1 MLINKNAY
9 TPGDVVV
16 FKLLNGDE
24 CVAKLVEQTATEY
37 VVTKPCT
44 VIPGAKGIALVQS
57 LFTGKLDVEI
67 RISTSHIIMHAPV
80 VAEIE
85 KYYLE
90 TTSGIKLATG
100 TV

>member
-9 TPGDVVV
+9 SKGDVLV
-16 FKLLNGDE
+16 FKLANGDE
-24 CVAKLVEQTATEY
+24 CVAKLIEQTDTEF

-57 LFTGKLDVEI
+57 LFTGKLDVDI
-67 RISTSHIIMHAPV
+67 RIDKKHIIMSAPV

-85 KYYLE
+85 KYYIE
-90 TTSGIKLATG
+90 TTSGIALVSGAL
-100 TV
+100 

>member
-24 CVAKLVEQTATEY
+24 CVAKLIEQTDTEF

-44 VIPGAKGIALVQS
+44 VIPGAKGVALVQS
-57 LFTGKLDVEI
+57 LFTGKLDVNI
-67 RISTSHIIMHAPV
+67 RISIEHIIMHAPV
-80 VAEIE
+80 VKEVE
-85 KYYLE
+85 SYYIE

-100 TV
+100 TL

>member
-1 MLINKNAY
+1 MLINKNTY

-24 CVAKLVEQTATEY
+24 CVAKLIEQTDTDF

-44 VIPGAKGIALVQS
+44 VIPGAKGVALVQS
-57 LFTGKLDVEI
+57 LFTGKLDVNI
-67 RISTSHIIMHAPV
+67 RISNKHIIMHAPV
-80 VAEIE
+80 VKEVE
-85 KYYLE
+85 TYYIE

-100 TV
+100 AL